1 MRMLQQPGYL
11 KPLGITSGGA
21 TSWPMSC
28 IISLQEGTMIFT
40 LAILFGVAWLLGIS
54 VFHVTAAAIHLLL
67 VLAVACVIAQLVR
80 GVRKPVD
87 RLRR

>member
-1 MRMLQQPGYL
+1 
-11 KPLGITSGGA
+11 
-21 TSWPMSC
+21 
-28 IISLQEGTMIFT
+28 MIFT